1 MKALFLALGATLMSS
16 SQEIRG
22 DEIVRLP
29 INYKGSLNERSQ
41 EAIIVFR
48 DWDTRACKPNA
59 GKSCWDPGADSYLQD
74 MKEKLP
80 TITRFFRERH
90 SGPPSCLTHLQ
101 TWNLK
106 PAKALKAGN
115 DLRLFPDCTGRRF
128 VLFDKRDGGP
138 AVD

>member
-22 DEIVRLP
+22 DEMVRLP

-90 SGPPSCLTHLQ
+90 SGPPLLPHPSPDLESQ
-101 TWNLK
+101 ARQGAQGQERP
-106 PAKALKAGN
+106 PALP
-115 DLRLFPDCTGRRF
+115 RLHRQKICP
-128 VLFDKRDGGP
+128 L
-138 AVD
+138 

>member
-1 MKALFLALGATLMSS
+1 MKALFLALEATLMSS

-59 GKSCWDPGADSYLQD
+59 GKACWDPGADSYLQD

-90 SGPPSCLTHLQ
+90 SGPP
-101 TWNLK
+101 
-106 PAKALKAGN
+106 PASPISRLGISSPPRRSRPETTSGSSPTAPAE
-115 DLRLFPDCTGRRF
+115 DLSSLISVTTDP
-128 VLFDKRDGGP
+128 P
-138 AVD
+138 